1 MRIEAIETILAHNWS
16 FVRVHTDSGLSG
28 IGEGTF
34 WGYPATT
41 HSVIEVLKKYLI
53 GQDPLRIEHHWQ
65 NLYRAHCFR
74 GAAVSSALA
83 AIDIALWDIAGKHYG
98 APVYQL
104 LGGMVRD
111 EEWSGTRCAC
121 IR

>member
-16 FVRVHTDSGLSG
+16 FVRVHTDSGISG

-65 NLYRAHCFR
+65 NLVPGSLLQGRCRQQRVGGHRHRSVGHRRKALRRAR
-74 GAAVSSALA
+74 LSTPGRK
-83 AIDIALWDIAGKHYG
+83 GTGQG
-98 APVYQL
+98 APVS
-104 LGGMVRD
+104 R
-111 EEWSGTRCAC
+111 
-121 IR
+121 